1 MAAAP
6 DADWLAR
13 RRRLES
19 LLRLQAAVI
28 SGDSAQHEAVR
39 MLADSL
45 ADPEAEIRELA
56 AAALSEFGAEA
67 QIALPELIQATT
79 DESPIVRRRAIR
91 AIGFI
96 GPIAADDA
104 LPAVIAASEDPD
116 EGVTL
121 QAVATMGEFG
131 PLAITGVPAM
141 LAAMWTGDGRKRAIA
156 GVSLHRVGAA
166 AIPSLMQ
173 TLTHPSAGVRIKV
186 ANVLGKMG
194 PSAAEA
200 RPSLEP
206 LLNDPDQSVR
216 EAATEALK
224 QIGTGA

>member
-1 MAAAP
+1 MAPIP

-39 MLADSL
+39 MLADAL

-56 AAALSEFGAEA
+56 AAALSEFGPDS
-67 QIALPELIQATT
+67 QIALPELIKAIT

-91 AIGFI
+91 AIGLI

-104 LPAVIAASEDPD
+104 LPPVIAATEDED

-121 QAVATMGEFG
+121 QAVATLGEFG
-131 PLAITGVPAM
+131 PLAVGGVPAM
-141 LAAMWTGDGRKRAIA
+141 LAALWTGDGRKRAVA
-156 GVSLHRVGAA
+156 GVSLQRVGAA
-166 AIPSLMQ
+166 AVPSLIQ
-173 TLTHPSAGVRIKV
+173 TLTHPSADVRVKV

-194 PSAAEA
+194 NNAAEA

-206 LLNDPDQSVR
+206 LVNDSDQSVR
-216 EAATEALK
+216 EAAAEALK
-224 QIGTGA
+224 QIPTPP